1 MKDTSIK
8 DKLIKELIV
17 VLLSIDYQCT
27 DHVLERFEW
36 QEKELVLEF
45 NIVGDDNRLFFC
57 SSHFINGFGEP
68 NIEAIGRSELEHKVT
83 YTIPFDDLDSFFKKL
98 LEVIDNTEDPR
109 YTIIVPFGGGP
120 DYYSR
125 IPRDLFGTNI
135 KDIIMDAIYG
145 EKILHLE
152 SEVVRLLSKTT
163 EFSFD
168 GIIALIQY
176 SKDH

>member
-1 MKDTSIK
+1 MKNE
-8 DKLIKELIV
+8 LIKELIV

-45 NIVGDDNRLFFC
+45 SIVGDDNRLTFC
-57 SSHFINGFGEP
+57 SRHFINGFGEP
-68 NIEAIGRSELEHKVT
+68 DIEAIERSGIEHKVT
-83 YTIPFDDLDSFFKKL
+83 YTIPIDDLGSFFKKL
-98 LEVIDNTEDPR
+98 LEGIDNTEDPR

-125 IPRDLFGTNI
+125 IPRDLFGTHI
-135 KDIIMDAIYG
+135 KDLIMDAIYG

-176 SKDH
+176 SKDR